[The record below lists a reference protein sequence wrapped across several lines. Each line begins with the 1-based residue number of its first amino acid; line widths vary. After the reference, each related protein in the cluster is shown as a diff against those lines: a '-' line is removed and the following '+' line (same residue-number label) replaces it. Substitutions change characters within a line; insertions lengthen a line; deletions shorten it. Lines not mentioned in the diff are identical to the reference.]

1 MSTVGCSIRKA
12 FSRSE
17 TPVLIATLCLGAVF
31 TIISPN
37 FLSAYNIFNLSRT
50 AALYILMGLS
60 QTTAVIIGGNNLSM
74 GYIGGLATV
83 AIGHSMQNWG
93 FAGFPAVIFA
103 LFIGC
108 VAGLFNG
115 TLIAKLKLPPFVVT
129 LSSSF
134 IFQGLITGISEGFP
148 YTEIPKSFTT
158 LGRGMFLGLPYLI
171 YLSVF
176 ILVAIWYLY
185 RYTKLGRELLATGG
199 NITAAK
205 MAAIP
210 TDRCIII
217 GHVFSGFFAA
227 LTGVLGV
234 SINGVAQPSTGSDW
248 MLYSMAV
255 AVIGGTALSGGV
267 INPIG
272 LFISGFM
279 VIMIKNGLVMI
290 KANIYYELTFLGLIL
305 LFALSLSPI
314 SAIIKEYNR
323 KRKFLRK

>member
-1 MSTVGCSIRKA
+1 M
-12 FSRSE
+12 
-17 TPVLIATLCLGAVF
+17 
-31 TIISPN
+31 
-37 FLSAYNIFNLSRT
+37 
-50 AALYILMGLS
+50 
-60 QTTAVIIGGNNLSM
+60 
-74 GYIGGLATV
+74 
-83 AIGHSMQNWG
+83 
-93 FAGFPAVIFA
+93 IFA
-103 LFIGC
+103 LLVGC
-108 VAGLFNG
+108 LAGLFNG
-115 TLIAKLKLPPFVVT
+115 VIISKLKLPPFVVT

-148 YTEIPKSFTT
+148 YTEIPNSFT
-158 LGRGMFLGLPYLI
+158 LMGRGSFLGLPYMI

-176 ILVAIWYLY
+176 ILIAIWFLY

-210 TDRCIII
+210 TDRCITI

-227 LTGVLGV
+227 LAGVLSV
-234 SINGVAQPSTGSDW
+234 SMNGVAQPSTGSDW

-267 INPIG
+267 INPFG

-290 KANIYYELTFLGLIL
+290 QANIYYELTYLGLIL
-305 LFALSLSPI
+305 LGALSISPI
-314 SAIIKEYNR
+314 SGIIKEYNR